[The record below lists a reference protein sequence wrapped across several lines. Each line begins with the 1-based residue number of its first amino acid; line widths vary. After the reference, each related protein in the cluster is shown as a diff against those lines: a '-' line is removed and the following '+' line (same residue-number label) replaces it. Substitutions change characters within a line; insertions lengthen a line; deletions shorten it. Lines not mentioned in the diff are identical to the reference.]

1 MRQSARGA
9 TSLGSSML
17 MKFVVAVV
25 DLEFNNV
32 VEQDHRFIKRLV
44 NPGMGFG
51 SFDAPHGVSQ
61 GVIILNFELI

>member
-25 DLEFNNV
+25 DLELNNV
-32 VEQDHRFIKRLV
+32 VEQDH
-44 NPGMGFG
+44 
-51 SFDAPHGVSQ
+51 
-61 GVIILNFELI
+61 